1 MSSAE
6 KNGREIFAQR
16 ILCAGDCPNLGV
28 VDSAWGI
35 RFPFVSNLPWR
46 TSRPALCRSFKAI
59 CPSFKFDAIC
69 PSFKVMRWL
78 TEGLVKLSPQRR
90 GFPEVLTPSR
100 LLVETARPLR
110 RWPLAAVPFLV
121 CFLLVVPWFAF
132 GCAYTK
138 QVTIRAHSPSPW
150 DRMKTLWSEEKP
162 SERTQQFLRRYGL
175 AESWRREEP
184 RAFLR
189 RIQDLVYRD
198 PSDDKLFAA
207 SELAYL
213 AAGSVEKENP
223 RLALDLY
230 GASVIHAFQYL
241 FDDRFRDFR
250 NPYDPQFRGACDLY
264 NVSLERML
272 RLVCREHGL
281 SPGRM
286 YELRTASGIW
296 ELSCR
301 IGAGLWRPEEFG
313 RFEFATD
320 YEIRNLRNHYRN
332 YGLGVPLIAV
342 RRPLPVEPPEARYY
356 PDNLSFPVTVF
367 LRPEADADPYAS
379 DTLRR
384 RSASLELYDP
394 IVTSDIRV
402 GNLWVPL
409 QTDLSTPLAYF
420 LADPRMLLI
429 PTVGLL
435 RPEKLLTFEPRR
447 GKPLMGLYMLQPYER
462 GKIPVVM
469 IHGLWS
475 GPMTW
480 MEMFNDLRSLPE
492 IRQHFQFWF
501 YLYPTAQPFWISAA
515 ALREELA
522 EVRQVLDPSH
532 QESALDQMVLVGH
545 SMGGLLARLQTV
557 ESKDNF
563 WRVLSDVPFEL
574 VRSNPAERSR
584 LQKIFFFQPN
594 ASIRRVIFIGTP
606 HRGSRASNLTTQW
619 ILERLI
625 RLPEF
630 VVSNQTEFL
639 RANRDLIRD
648 EKVVRI
654 DTSVEA
660 LSPGSPF
667 FAALES
673 CPKAPWVKW
682 HNIVGI
688 LPEKGLVGRLAAG
701 SDGVVR
707 YTSAHVEDADS
718 ELIVPA
724 DHLTI
729 HTHPETIQEV
739 RRILLEHLAEV
750 TGSPIRPP
758 TYFPV
763 AQGVYPAGY
772 SGQGFSAV
780 RSAGFPG
787 PGDAEVILPSS
798 SWYSGWATPLLPAG
812 AGVELPAGLGGRP
825 LHPVDPFIF
834 GGSLPVAS
842 PKEGLPLAES
852 LEEGI
857 PWAVGYDPIRR

>member
-1 MSSAE
+1 MKQAE
-6 KNGREIFAQR
+6 DGLKKPVACMGGREDI
-16 ILCAGDCPNLGV
+16 C
-28 VDSAWGI
+28 S
-35 RFPFVSNLPWR
+35 SN
-46 TSRPALCRSFKAI
+46 
-59 CPSFKFDAIC
+59 
-69 PSFKVMRWL
+69 
-78 TEGLVKLSPQRR
+78 
-90 GFPEVLTPSR
+90 PSR
-100 LLVETARPLR
+100 RWARREDQEENVSATYLLV
-110 RWPLAAVPFLV
+110 
-121 CFLLVVPWFAF
+121 CLLLLVPWFTS
-132 GCAYTK
+132 GCAYAK
-138 QVTIRAHSPSPW
+138 QVTIRANSPSPW
-150 DRMKTLWSEEKP
+150 DRLKDFWSEEKP

-175 AESWRREEP
+175 TTAWKQEEP

-189 RIQDLVYRD
+189 RIQDLLYRD

-213 AAGSVEKENP
+213 AARSVEKENP

-250 NPYDPQFRGACDLY
+250 NPYDPQFRGACELY

-286 YELRTASGIW
+286 YEIRTASGVW

-313 RFEFATD
+313 HFEFATD
-320 YEIRNLRNHYRN
+320 YEIRNLRNHYRT

-342 RRPLPVEPPEARYY
+342 RQPLPVEPPEARYY
-356 PDNLSFPVTVF
+356 PDKLSFPVTVF
-367 LRPEADADPYAS
+367 LRPDAGADPYAS
-379 DTLRR
+379 DALRR
-384 RSASLELYDP
+384 RTAALELYDP
-394 IVTSDIRV
+394 IATSDVRV

-420 LADPRMLLI
+420 LADPRMLLL

-501 YLYPTAQPFWISAA
+501 YLYPTAQPFWVSAA
-515 ALREELA
+515 ALREELT
-522 EVRQVLDPSH
+522 EVRQVLDPLQ
-532 QESALDQMVLVGH
+532 QETALDHMVLVGH

-557 ESKDNF
+557 ESRDHF
-563 WRVLSDVPFEL
+563 WRVISDVPFEL
-574 VRSNPAERSR
+574 TRTTPSERAH
-584 LQKIFFFQPN
+584 LEKIFFFHPN
-594 ASIRRVIFIGTP
+594 PSVSRVIFIGTP

-630 VVSNQTEFL
+630 VVAHQSEFL

-648 EKVVRI
+648 ERVVRI

-660 LSPGSPF
+660 LSPDSPF
-667 FAALES
+667 FAALEA

-688 LPEKGLVGRLAAG
+688 LPEKGLMGRLASG

-707 YTSAHVEDADS
+707 YTSAHVEEADS

-739 RRILLEHLAEV
+739 RRILLEHLAEIR
-750 TGSPIRPP
+750 SMPLPPPIYP
-758 TYFPV
+758 PV
-763 AQGVYPAGY
+763 AQGVHPAGY
-772 SGQGFSAV
+772 SGQEFSAV
-780 RSAGFPG
+780 QSAGFQGIWNEGPILQTGPWHSPG
-787 PGDAEVILPSS
+787 SIPLVLPAEGGGSPTVPAGGPLDQRYPTGLIPDPFMPQPIPAETLPS
-798 SWYSGWATPLLPAG
+798 GQ
-812 AGVELPAGLGGRP
+812 
-825 LHPVDPFIF
+825 I
-834 GGSLPVAS
+834 
-842 PKEGLPLAES
+842 
-852 LEEGI
+852 LEQGI
-857 PWAVGYDPIRR
+857 PWAVGFDPIRR

>member
-1 MSSAE
+1 MKQVE
-6 KNGREIFAQR
+6 
-16 ILCAGDCPNLGV
+16 
-28 VDSAWGI
+28 
-35 RFPFVSNLPWR
+35 
-46 TSRPALCRSFKAI
+46 
-59 CPSFKFDAIC
+59 
-69 PSFKVMRWL
+69 
-78 TEGLVKLSPQRR
+78 EGLKKPVPNMGGWEDTCLPN
-90 GFPEVLTPSR
+90 PP
-100 LLVETARPLR
+100 R
-110 RWPLAAVPFLV
+110 RWARREHQEENVPAIYRLV
-121 CFLLVVPWFAF
+121 CLLLLIAWFAL
-132 GCAYTK
+132 GCAYAK
-138 QVTIRAHSPSPW
+138 QVTIRANSPSPW
-150 DRMKTLWSEEKP
+150 ERLKDFWSEEKP

-175 AESWRREEP
+175 TTAWKQEEP

-213 AAGSVEKENP
+213 AARSVEKANP

-272 RLVCREHGL
+272 RLVCRDHGL

-286 YELRTASGIW
+286 YEIRTASGVW

-320 YEIRNLRNHYRN
+320 YEIRNLRNHYRT

-342 RRPLPVEPPEARYY
+342 RQPLPVEPPEARYY

-367 LRPEADADPYAS
+367 LRPEPGADPFAADAF
-379 DTLRR
+379 RR
-384 RSASLELYDP
+384 RTASLELYDP
-394 IVTSDIRV
+394 IVTSDVRV

-420 LADPRMLLI
+420 LADPRMLLL

-475 GPMTW
+475 GPLTW

-492 IRQHFQFWF
+492 IRQNFQFWF
-501 YLYPTAQPFWISAA
+501 YLYPTAQPFWVSAA

-522 EVRQVLDPSH
+522 EVRQVLDPLH
-532 QESALDQMVLVGH
+532 QETALDHMVLVGH

-557 ESKDNF
+557 ESRDHF
-563 WRVLSDVPFEL
+563 WRVISDVPLEL
-574 VRSNPAERSR
+574 TRTTPADRAR
-584 LQKIFFFQPN
+584 LEKIFFFHPN
-594 ASIRRVIFIGTP
+594 PSVSRVIFIGTP

-630 VVSNQTEFL
+630 VVASQSEFL

-648 EKVVRI
+648 ERVVRI

-660 LSPGSPF
+660 LSPDSPF
-667 FAALES
+667 FAALEA

-688 LPEKGLVGRLAAG
+688 LPEKGLMGRLASG

-707 YTSAHVEDADS
+707 YTSAHVEEADS

-739 RRILLEHLAEV
+739 RRILLEHLAEIR
-750 TGSPIRPP
+750 SMPLPPPIYPP
-758 TYFPV
+758 L
-763 AQGVYPAGY
+763 AQGVHPAGY
-772 SGQGFSAV
+772 TGQEFSAV
-780 RSAGFPG
+780 QPAEFHSTWIGGSIPDGG
-787 PGDAEVILPSS
+787 PWQSSGSIPLFIPREGVVSLILPDGRSPEHQEPPRDNPAQCIPPPI
-798 SWYSGWATPLLPAG
+798 SGENLPSG
-812 AGVELPAGLGGRP
+812 K
-825 LHPVDPFIF
+825 IF
-834 GGSLPVAS
+834 
-842 PKEGLPLAES
+842 EQ
-852 LEEGI
+852 GI
-857 PWAVGYDPIRR
+857 PWAVGFDPIRR